1 MKKHFFLEGPIQEG
15 KSTLIRK
22 LISLRLNETGGFSS
36 QRLYGASGKTVGF
49 RITPAAEAMNLT
61 ASYSPELSNIFL
73 FFDGQK
79 TNMNPEIFTE
89 TAIRYLRE
97 SEGKKLVLLDEIGGI
112 ELLEPEFRK
121 ALYNILEEAPC
132 IGVLKLEISTRLMC
146 DNANIN
152 RDCINYH
159 MQLRDLLR
167 NEYHAE
173 LLRFERNRADEV
185 EKSIQSFLDE
195 VFLPV

>member
-22 LISLRLNETGGFSS
+22 LIGDRLNETGGFSS
-36 QRLYGASGKTVGF
+36 QRLYGPSGKTVGF
-49 RITPAAEAMNLT
+49 RITPASEAMSLT
-61 ASYSPELSNIFL
+61 APYSPELSNIFL

-79 TNMNPEIFTE
+79 TKLNPEIFTE

-132 IGVLKLEISTRLMC
+132 IGVLKLEISIRLMC

-152 RDCINYH
+152 RDCINHH
-159 MQLRDLLR
+159 MQLRDLLL
-167 NEYHAE
+167 NDYHAE
-173 LLRFERNRADEV
+173 LMRFERSRADEV
-185 EKSIQSFLDE
+185 EKSIQSFLDD